1 MVLVEPLTAEQ
12 IDTLPVYDW
21 EVAAIGDEAPPLTYL
36 VTDQSIADY
45 CAAIRNFS
53 RVYRDGLAPPTYIY
67 KCAPLRRNEVMH
79 ARGYASPE
87 EKADR
92 ATPFAKSEVFFYK
105 PIRVGDEITSTVRL
119 EDMYERRG
127 SQFMTWRTRAT
138 QAAGELVAEYTYT
151 IIWRQGPPSE
161 TPGSTSA
168 PQQPPS
174 TQGEPLPSITRL
186 ESQEAIDR
194 YAELTRVRPRVGQSL
209 HSDDAFA
216 RRTIFGGTVNM
227 GVATA
232 AYCSEV
238 LEQAFGPEAL
248 LRPGARL
255 EFKAIRPVRAGDEI
269 TIGGRVL
276 ERTAEQAQ
284 CALTV
289 HNQTT
294 TLVGVASACVVLV

>member
-1 MVLVEPLTAEQ
+1 MVLGEPLTAEQ
-12 IDTLPVYDW
+12 IRALPVYDW

-45 CAAIRNFS
+45 CAAVRNFNP
-53 RVYRDGLAPPTYIY
+53 VYRDGLAPPTYIY

-87 EKADR
+87 EKSDR

-105 PIRVGDEITSTVRL
+105 PIRVGDEVTSTVRL

-138 QAAGELVAEYTYT
+138 DAAGEMVGEYTYT

-161 TPGSTSA
+161 SRGSFA
-168 PQQPPS
+168 AEPPVR
-174 TQGEPLPSITRL
+174 GEPLPSLTKL

-232 AYCSEV
+232 AYCCEV

-248 LRPGARL
+248 LRRGARL
-255 EFKAIRPVRAGDEI
+255 EFKGIRPVRAGDEI
-269 TIGGRVL
+269 TIGGHVF
-276 ERTAEQAQ
+276 ERSAEQAQ

-289 HNQTT
+289 NNQNM
-294 TLVGVASACVVLV
+294 TLVGVATATVCLSS